1 MVLARRRPRGLSAV
15 NVILVAV
22 VLVIAVATYLIF
34 FRSEPQAAA
43 TRPSVQV
50 ARGEVTSTVS
60 SSGTLESSQT
70 AAPQFATSGTVTA
83 VLVKVGQVVAKNAP
97 LARIDAAP
105 AERELRIAEQNQIAA
120 ANSVTAAEETLADA
134 EEAEAAEEADENA
147 TSETGQ
153 STTTGQT
160 GGTVSVTSATASLAR
175 ARADKEQADQAVESV
190 EEAVAATTLRAPIAG
205 TVIAVNGEVGSVA
218 GGSSGQSSSGTS
230 SGTTSGSTSS
240 TAASGGFVDLANL
253 TNLQVVASFPE
264 ADALKIKAKQAA
276 TVTLNADPDTSLTA
290 TLTSV
295 SPTPVTQNG
304 VVSYSATFTFTKKPS
319 SARIG
324 QTANVSVV
332 TAKVANALYVPTTA
346 ITTSGS
352 THTVTLADG
361 GGLREVQIGVR
372 GDSFTQITSG
382 LTESDRVELI
392 QGTLGGAT
400 GPGTGRPGQP
410 GGLLGQQGGQ
420 PGQFPGAGTNNGR

>member
-134 EEAEAAEEADENA
+134 EEAEEAAEEADENA

-175 ARADKEQADQAVESV
+175 ARADKEQADQAVESA

-361 GGLREVQIGVR
+361 GGIREVQIGVR

-400 GPGTGRPGQP
+400 GPGTGRPGQ
-410 GGLLGQQGGQ
+410 LGQQGGQ